1 MRAVHI
7 TEARASGLQSVVSCS
22 YILSHLRPL
31 LSSFE
36 SRPRCLVAISSRT
49 ARCNSATHWH
59 LSHLLVLSLIVF
71 DRALCRTHM
80 NLDDGTQISRPNK
93 LTDTLPCGC
102 GRPALRSPYFG
113 VIAIG
118 APVYCQLLERF
129 QVCSLDPC
137 IPTRS
142 AVTPPSRGVCS
153 MWMTCTF
160 SFSRH
165 GTQAKYGL
173 PHTALVKLY
182 DSLAARHPNTA
193 STESFHS
200 LCAS

>member
-1 MRAVHI
+1 MFV
-7 TEARASGLQSVVSCS
+7 
-22 YILSHLRPL
+22 YPLSPL
-31 LSSFE
+31 LPSFE
-36 SRPRCLVAISSRT
+36 SRPGCLVAISSRT
-49 ARCNSATHWH
+49 ARRNSATHWH
-59 LSHLLVLSLIVF
+59 LSHLLVLSLIVS

-93 LTDTLPCGC
+93 LTEYSRTLS
-102 GRPALRSPYFG
+102 PADVVGPRFVLPTSG

-118 APVYCQLLERF
+118 APGYCQLLERF
-129 QVCSLDPC
+129 RVYSLDPC

-165 GTQAKYGL
+165 GTQARYGL